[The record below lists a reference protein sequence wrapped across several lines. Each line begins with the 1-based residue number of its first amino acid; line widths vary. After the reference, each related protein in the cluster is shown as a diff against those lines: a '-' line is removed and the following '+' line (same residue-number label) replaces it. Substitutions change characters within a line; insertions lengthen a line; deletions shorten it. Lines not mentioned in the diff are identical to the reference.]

1 MNEGKE
7 KTPGAGT
14 PRANDPER
22 TSHMKHIQDT
32 SLVRMID
39 GEPKTDT
46 MIVATKTGNQHASVI
61 RLIRDNV
68 TDFEKFGRVGFEIA
82 PFQTA
87 GGMQSRE
94 VASLNEQQAT
104 LLITYLRNTDPV
116 RDLKVRLVQDF
127 YAMRQALTA
136 PTPTGPELMARAL
149 IEANNVLEAK
159 DEKIAVLEPKADA
172 YEAFMNA
179 DGTYSIGRVAK
190 MLGRSQ
196 NKLFAELR
204 NAGVLI
210 AKGHMH
216 NTPYQRYMHHFK
228 VTPYSYERKDDTIGC
243 SYTTTVQPS
252 GVEFIRRKLGVPFVQ
267 HELEVAS

>member
-1 MNEGKE
+1 MSTSQDIN
-7 KTPGAGT
+7 TF
-14 PRANDPER
+14 ANGEFRLSVEPHPVDGF
-22 TSHMKHIQDT
+22 HIQ
-32 SLVRMID
+32 
-39 GEPKTDT
+39 
-46 MIVATKTGNQHASVI
+46 
-61 RLIRDNV
+61 
-68 TDFEKFGRVGFEIA
+68 A
-82 PFQTA
+82 P
-87 GGMQSRE
+87 G
-94 VASLNEQQAT
+94 L
-104 LLITYLRNTDPV
+104 
-116 RDLKVRLVQDF
+116 
-127 YAMRQALTA
+127 
-136 PTPTGPELMARAL
+136 ARAL
-149 IEANNVLEAK
+149 GMRDAYRLLETIPEDEKGYTLSCTPGGNQDVGYLTEAGFYRALGQRQASRIK
-159 DEKIAVLEPKADA
+159 DEIVRRQVERFQSWVYRDVLPSIRMTGGYAATPTPAPTGKELFALALVEAQGMLESKDEEIAVLEPKADA

-179 DGTYSIGRVAK
+179 DGTYSVGRVAK

-252 GVEFIRRKLGVPFVQ
+252 GVEFIRRKLGVPHLQ

>member
-1 MNEGKE
+1 
-7 KTPGAGT
+7 
-14 PRANDPER
+14 
-22 TSHMKHIQDT
+22 MKDLQIFNYQDT
-32 SLVRMID
+32 SVRTVVVDGQAWFVATDLVAILDIGRTHD
-39 GEPKTDT
+39 AVRGLDDDEKGTDT
-46 MIVATKTGNQHASVI
+46 IRTLGGDQQVSVVNEAGMYSLVLRSRKLEAKKFRRWITHEVLPSIRKTGNYGQ
-61 RLIRDNV
+61 
-68 TDFEKFGRVGFEIA
+68 
-82 PFQTA
+82 
-87 GGMQSRE
+87 
-94 VASLNEQQAT
+94 VA
-104 LLITYLRNTDPV
+104 
-116 RDLKVRLVQDF
+116 
-127 YAMRQALTA
+127 
-136 PTPTGPELMARAL
+136 PTGPELMARAL
-149 IEANNVLEAK
+149 IEANKVLEAK

-179 DGTYSIGRVAK
+179 DGTYSVGRVAK

-252 GVEFIRRKLGVPFVQ
+252 GVEFIRRKLGIPHVQ
-267 HELEVAS
+267 HELKVA

>member
-1 MNEGKE
+1 MNEGNE

-22 TSHMKHIQDT
+22 TSHMNQDI
-32 SLVRMID
+32 SLVEMIE
-39 GEPKTDT
+39 GEPRTDT
-46 MIVATKTGNQHASVI
+46 VILATGLEVNHRQVI
-61 RLIRDNV
+61 RAVREFLADLH
-68 TDFEKFGRVGFEIA
+68 EFGRVDFQNQ
-82 PFQTA
+82 PFATP
-87 GGMQSRE
+87 GGSQSRD
-94 VASLNEQQAT
+94 VASLNEAQAT
-104 LLITYLRNTDPV
+104 FLLTTFRNIGVVKDFKKALVHEFYRMREVVQTPAPV
-116 RDLKVRLVQDF
+116 
-127 YAMRQALTA
+127 
-136 PTPTGPELMARAL
+136 PTGKELFAL
-149 IEANNVLEAK
+149 ALVEAQVMLEAK
-159 DEKIAVLEPKADA
+159 DERIATLEPKADA

-267 HELEVAS
+267 HELEVA

>member
-1 MNEGKE
+1 
-7 KTPGAGT
+7 
-14 PRANDPER
+14 
-22 TSHMKHIQDT
+22 MKDLQIFNYQDT
-32 SLVRMID
+32 PIRTVVVDGQAWFVATDLVAILDIGRTHDAVRGLDDDEKGTDTIRTLGGEQQVSVVNEAGMYSLVLRSRKPEAKKFRRWITH
-39 GEPKTDT
+39 EVLPS
-46 MIVATKTGNQHASVI
+46 IRKTGSYGQ
-61 RLIRDNV
+61 
-68 TDFEKFGRVGFEIA
+68 
-82 PFQTA
+82 
-87 GGMQSRE
+87 
-94 VASLNEQQAT
+94 VA
-104 LLITYLRNTDPV
+104 
-116 RDLKVRLVQDF
+116 
-127 YAMRQALTA
+127 
-136 PTPTGPELMARAL
+136 PTGPELMARAL
-149 IEANNVLEAK
+149 IEANKVLEAK
-159 DEKIAVLEPKADA
+159 DEKIATLEPKADA

-216 NTPYQRYMHHFK
+216 NTPYQKYMHHFK